1 MAPGVLKQALSQTP
15 FRPIR
20 IFNGDGSSFD
30 IKSREFCVLSPKGR
44 TLVVFTGDSS
54 SEGGDDEQ
62 MRLVDVF
69 LITKLETEG
78 RSDTFHFRPGP
89 QGDQES

>member
-30 IKSREFCVLSPKGR
+30 IKSREF
-44 TLVVFTGDSS
+44 
-54 SEGGDDEQ
+54 
-62 MRLVDVF
+62 
-69 LITKLETEG
+69 
-78 RSDTFHFRPGP
+78 
-89 QGDQES
+89 

>member
-1 MAPGVLKQALSQTP
+1 MAPGVLKQALAQQP

-20 IFNGDGSSFD
+20 VFTDVGTSFE

-44 TLVVFTGDSS
+44 TLVVFTGDSNGS
-54 SEGGDDEQ
+54 GNGDDEQ

-78 RSDTFHFRPGP
+78 RSDTFSFAQGP
-89 QGDQES
+89 EGP

>member
-1 MAPGVLKQALSQTP
+1 MAPGILRQALSQKP

-20 IFNGDGSSFD
+20 VFTGDGTTFE
-30 IKSREFCVLSPKGR
+30 IKSREFCMLSPKGR
-44 TLVVFTGDSS
+44 TLVVFSGEG
-54 SEGGDDEQ
+54 SESGDDED

-78 RSDTFHFRPGP
+78 RSDTFKFV
-89 QGDQES
+89 QGSQGEQEA